1 MFDKELIDAAN
12 WAGTSLTVTR
22 QGGAD
27 SRDEFAATGTL
38 DAITEGASIVI
49 DGVTVGTVTTNSGG
63 TLRLDFD
70 TGSTEARVSR
80 VLQSLGYVN
89 ESRETGTVTMAW
101 TFDDGVGA
109 PANGTVDVTIIVL
122 GISVNSTGDASDAT
136 PGDETCDTG
145 STNSEGDPEC
155 TLRAAMEELN
165 AIGGGDITFTIPAS
179 DAGHSAGIWTMAP
192 GSDLPAITGTVDLD
206 ATTQTGWA
214 AWSPVVAIDGTG
226 LAEGQALVTVDSIAS
241 ATRVAGLSIIG
252 SDVEGIDVASGAS
265 GVVLEDLVVGLP
277 PGGGSAPGNGTDGI
291 TLAGDSATVA
301 NSVISGSG
309 SAGIRIA
316 ATATGAVVTGNR
328 IGTDLDGTGSF
339 GNGSDGIVVLAGGA
353 AVGSVGDGN
362 TIVASTSAGIRFGS
376 SATGVAIAN
385 RIGIDAA
392 DTVVG
397 VGTDGIVVAAGA
409 SPTIG
414 GTGAGEGN
422 LITGAGGDGIRLDA
436 TAGETAILGNT
447 IYGNTQTGIDLNADG
462 LTPNDAGDGD
472 SGANDLLNFPEIISP
487 LDRSMQVAFDLDVP
501 AGDYRVELFANPTEG
516 ADPSGYGEGETFLA
530 GVTVTHT
537 GSGIER
543 FIMPVGAMVQENDV
557 LTATAT
563 EDLGGG
569 SYGATS
575 EFSEAVVVGDLALT
589 VNSTG
594 DGSDTFP
601 GDGACETGGTNSEGD
616 PECTLRA
623 AIEEAN
629 AYVTSGPSSGV
640 AIEFV
645 IPASDPGYATSPRT
659 HWTLTPASP
668 LPSVTEY
675 VLVNATTQTGWAAF
689 TPVVYVDGSASGATD
704 LFHFDTGSTS
714 SVLQGLGIVNAPTTA
729 VRADDSY
736 IYVLDTV
743 VGVDVD
749 GVTGAGSGGDALVFN
764 DRYGE
769 VRDSV
774 ISASGGAGIRIS
786 TLGRH
791 FNAVDSRIGTGADGT
806 GALGNTGGGVVIDGD
821 TNHSL
826 SGNVIAHNPID
837 VQVNGAADWVLIR
850 ANRLG
855 VDLADVGSA
864 GSVPLEI
871 NTSGW
876 VRVGG
881 ENPTDGNIIRYGTDA
896 GITVNGT
903 GTVPIL

>member
-1 MFDKELIDAAN
+1 M
-12 WAGTSLTVTR
+12 
-22 QGGAD
+22 
-27 SRDEFAATGTL
+27 
-38 DAITEGASIVI
+38 
-49 DGVTVGTVTTNSGG
+49 
-63 TLRLDFD
+63 
-70 TGSTEARVSR
+70 
-80 VLQSLGYVN
+80 
-89 ESRETGTVTMAW
+89 
-101 TFDDGVGA
+101 
-109 PANGTVDVTIIVL
+109 
-122 GISVNSTGDASDAT
+122 
-136 PGDETCDTG
+136 
-145 STNSEGDPEC
+145 
-155 TLRAAMEELN
+155 
-165 AIGGGDITFTIPAS
+165 
-179 DAGHSAGIWTMAP
+179 
-192 GSDLPAITGTVDLD
+192 
-206 ATTQTGWA
+206 
-214 AWSPVVAIDGTG
+214 
-226 LAEGQALVTVDSIAS
+226 
-241 ATRVAGLSIIG
+241 
-252 SDVEGIDVASGAS
+252 
-265 GVVLEDLVVGLP
+265 
-277 PGGGSAPGNGTDGI
+277 
-291 TLAGDSATVA
+291 
-301 NSVISGSG
+301 ISGSG
-309 SAGIRIA
+309 SAGLRIA

-339 GNGSDGIVVLAGGA
+339 GNGSDGIVVLAGSA
-353 AVGSVGDGN
+353 TIGSVGDGN

-385 RIGIDAA
+385 RIGIDTA

-397 VGTDGIVVAAGA
+397 VGTTGIVVTAGA

-447 IYGNTQTGIDLNADG
+447 IYGNTQTGIDLDADG

-537 GSGIER
+537 GSGVER
-543 FIMPVGAMVQENDV
+543 FIMPVGAMVGENDV

-629 AYVTSGPSSGV
+629 AYVTSGTFVGCHHRVHRPRLRSRLRHLTPS
-640 AIEFV
+640 ALD
-645 IPASDPGYATSPRT
+645 ADPGIAAAVGHETTCWSTPRRRADGRRSPPPSTSTAPPPAPPISST
-659 HWTLTPASP
+659 STPARP
-668 LPSVTEY
+668 PPCCRASV
-675 VLVNATTQTGWAAF
+675 
-689 TPVVYVDGSASGATD
+689 SC
-704 LFHFDTGSTS
+704 
-714 SVLQGLGIVNAPTTA
+714 NAPTAA
-729 VRADDSY
+729 VRADDRS

-764 DRYGE
+764 ERYGE

-786 TLGRH
+786 TLGRY
-791 FNAVDSRIGTGADGT
+791 FSAVDSRIGTGADGT

-837 VQVNGAADWVLIR
+837 VQVNGVADWVLIR

-855 VDLADVGSA
+855 VDLADAGSA

-903 GTVPIL
+903 GTVPILGNTIYTNGGLGIDLGDDGVTPNDAGDGDAGREHAAQLPGPHRPGERRQPPGRRPRRSGRRLPRRGVHQPLGWRRPVRLR